1 VDCTNSKAIILLRTS
16 LITFSLIAMTLY
28 LGVMVVMVSAAP
40 SSGDVN
46 AAISYGTDRDVYNR
60 GDTVNGYVEIK
71 NTGNTVIN
79 GGTVSVSVSRNV
91 PILGAMKLG
100 GKDINLDNLNIKPGD
115 TMRKDFSETIPA
127 EYAGIS
133 TAGKYRVTATVTLDG
148 KNAGT
153 YTKDVQIK

>member
-1 VDCTNSKAIILLRTS
+1 M
-16 LITFSLIAMTLY
+16 FSLIVATLS
-28 LGVMVVMVSAAP
+28 LGTMVATVSAASTP
-40 SSGDVN
+40 GDANV
-46 AAISYGTDRDVYNR
+46 AISYGTDRDVYNR

-71 NTGNTVIN
+71 NTGNTVIK

-91 PILGAMKLG
+91 PILGAMRLG
-100 GKDINLDNLNIKPGD
+100 GKDITLDNLNIRPGE

-133 TAGKYRVTATVTLDG
+133 TAGKYRVSATVTLDG

>member
-1 VDCTNSKAIILLRTS
+1 ML
-16 LITFSLIAMTLY
+16 SLIALTLS
-28 LGVMVVMVSAAP
+28 LGTMVVMVSAASAP
-40 SSGDVN
+40 GDAN

-79 GGTVSVSVSRNV
+79 EGTVSVSVSRNV
-91 PILGAMKLG
+91 PILGTMKLG
-100 GKDINLDNLNIKPGD
+100 SRDINLNNLNIKPGE

-133 TAGKYRVTATVTLDG
+133 TAGKYKVTATVMLDG

-153 YTKDVQIK
+153 YSKDVQIK

>member
-1 VDCTNSKAIILLRTS
+1 MLVMFSIIAL
-16 LITFSLIAMTLY
+16 TLA
-28 LGVMVVMVSAAP
+28 LGTMIVTVSAASVP
-40 SSGDVN
+40 GDAN

-71 NTGNTVIN
+71 NTGNTAIN
-79 GGTVSVSVSRNV
+79 DGTVSVSVSRNL
-91 PILGAMKLG
+91 PILGSMRLG
-100 GKDINLDNLNIKPGD
+100 GKDINLNNLNIRPGE

-133 TAGKYRVTATVTLDG
+133 TAGKYEVTATVTLDG

-153 YTKDVQIK
+153 YSKNVQIK

>member
-1 VDCTNSKAIILLRTS
+1 ML
-16 LITFSLIAMTLY
+16 SLIALTLS
-28 LGVMVVMVSAAP
+28 LGTMVVMVSAASAP
-40 SSGDVN
+40 GDAN

-79 GGTVSVSVSRNV
+79 EGTVSVSVSRNV
-91 PILGAMKLG
+91 PILGTMKLG
-100 GKDINLDNLNIKPGD
+100 SRDINLNNLNIKPGE

-127 EYAGIS
+127 EYAGLS
-133 TAGKYRVTATVTLDG
+133 TAGKYKVTATVTLDG

-153 YTKDVQIK
+153 YSKDVQIK

>member
-1 VDCTNSKAIILLRTS
+1 M
-16 LITFSLIAMTLY
+16 FSLIALTLA
-28 LGVMVVMVSAAP
+28 LGTMIVTVSAASVP
-40 SSGDVN
+40 GDAN

-79 GGTVSVSVSRNV
+79 EGMVSVSVSRNV
-91 PILGAMKLG
+91 PILGTMKLG
-100 GKDINLDNLNIKPGD
+100 SRDINLNNLNIKPGE
-115 TMRKDFSETIPA
+115 TMRKEFSETIPA
-127 EYAGIS
+127 EYAGLS

-153 YTKDVQIK
+153 YSKDVQIK

>member
-1 VDCTNSKAIILLRTS
+1 MSSGAIV
-16 LITFSLIAMTLY
+16 AA
-28 LGVMVVMVSAAP
+28 VSAAP
-40 SSGDVN
+40 APGDAN
-46 AAISYGTDRDVYNR
+46 AVISYGTDRDVYNR

-79 GGTVSVSVSRNV
+79 DGTVSVSVSRNV
-91 PILGAMKLG
+91 PILGSMRVG
-100 GKDINLDNLNIKPGD
+100 GKDIALNNLNIRPGE

-127 EYAGIS
+127 EYAGFS
-133 TAGKYRVTATVTLDG
+133 TAGKYGVTATVTLDG

>member
-1 VDCTNSKAIILLRTS
+1 
-16 LITFSLIAMTLY
+16 MTLS
-28 LGVMVVMVSAAP
+28 LGTMVIMVSAATAP
-40 SSGDVN
+40 GNSNV
-46 AAISYGTDRDVYNR
+46 AISYGTDKDVYNR

-79 GGTVSVSVSRNV
+79 GGTVSVGLSRNV
-91 PILGAMKLG
+91 PILGSMKLAS
-100 GKDINLDNLNIKPGD
+100 KDITLDNLNIKPGD

-148 KNAGT
+148 KDAGT